1 LFIINNNNY
10 KKGVINM
17 NIKKIG
23 LTALAG
29 SLVATS
35 AFAGSMSVSGGASI
49 SLEHI
54 NGGAADAGKSFTMG
68 NQLTF
73 TGSGELDNGL
83 NVSLSFILD
92 QNDDKA
98 ADDQSTAGNY
108 NAGSPFDSHSVTVS
122 SDSLGSLTFSGEG
135 GSSAT
140 TAVDASAAGDIWDA
154 FDAEDGLEPTGVGS
168 DDNMMMYTLPSLMD
182 GLSAQVSYLPAR
194 EGKDTAVGYG
204 ATYTGVEGLSIT
216 YATGDDNSVGNV
228 NSATMLKGSYAYG
241 PVTVAYSDYEYDA
254 QTDTADDE
262 MTSYKVSYTIS
273 DELSVSYGTEEI
285 TTNSTSAEYER
296 LSASYTAGG
305 MTITASMDEATDR
318 DGTTTATMDNE
329 RWALGASFAF

>member
-1 LFIINNNNY
+1 
-10 KKGVINM
+10 M

-35 AFAGSMSVSGGASI
+35 AFAGAMSVSGGASI
-49 SLEHI
+49 DLEHI

-83 NVSLSFILD
+83 NVSLSFVLD

-98 ADDQSTAGNY
+98 ADDQNTAGSY
-108 NAGSPFDSHSVTVS
+108 NSGVPFDSHSVTVS
-122 SDSLGSLTFSGEG
+122 SDTLGSLTFSGEG

-140 TAVDASAAGDIWDA
+140 SAVDASAAGDIWDQ
-154 FDAEDGLEPTGVGS
+154 FDAEDGLEPTAVGS
-168 DDNMMMYTLPSLMD
+168 SDNMIMYTLPSLMD
-182 GLSAQVSYLPAR
+182 GLSAQVSYDPAG
-194 EGKDTAVGYG
+194 EGTDTAVGYG
-204 ATYTGVEGLSIT
+204 VTYTGVEGLSIT
-216 YATGDDNSVGNV
+216 YATGEDSSVGNV
-228 NSATMLKGSYAYG
+228 NDATMLKGSYAYG

-254 QTDTADDE
+254 QTDSADDE
-262 MTSYKVSYTIS
+262 MTSYKVSYTVS
-273 DELSVSYGTEEI
+273 DELSVSYGSEEI
-285 TTNSTSAEYER
+285 TTNSTTAEYEMI
-296 LSASYTAGG
+296 SASYTAGG
-305 MTITASMDEATDR
+305 MTITASMSDATDI
-318 DGTTTATMDNE
+318 DGTTTATEDRE

>member
-1 LFIINNNNY
+1 
-10 KKGVINM
+10 M

-35 AFAGSMSVSGGASI
+35 AFAGEMTVAGGAS
-49 SLEHI
+49 LNVEHT
-54 NGGAADAGKSFTMG
+54 NGGAGDTGKTFSMG

-92 QNDDKA
+92 QNDDATTA
-98 ADDQSTAGNY
+98 AGADKNDNDGT
-108 NAGSPFDSHSVTVS
+108 PFDSHSVSIS
-122 SDSLGSLTFSGEG
+122 SDALGTLKFSGEG

-140 TAVDASAAGDIWDA
+140 TAVDATAAGDIWDQ
-154 FDAEDGLEPTGVGS
+154 FDDEGGLEPNGVGS
-168 DDNMMMYTLPSLMD
+168 GNNMMMYTLPSLMD
-182 GLSAQVSYLPAR
+182 GLSVNASYQPGG
-194 EGKDTAVGYG
+194 EGADSATGWN
-204 ATYTGVEGLSIT
+204 ATYTGVEGLSVT
-216 YATGDDNSVGNV
+216 YASGDDNSVGNV

-262 MTSYKVSYTIS
+262 MTSYKLSYTIS
-273 DELSVSYGTEEI
+273 DELSISYGSEEI
-285 TTNSTSAEYER
+285 TTNSLTAEYESI
-296 LSASYTAGG
+296 SASYTAGG
-305 MTITASMDEATDR
+305 MTITAAMSDATDI
-318 DGTTTATMDNE
+318 DGTTTATEDRE

>member
-1 LFIINNNNY
+1 
-10 KKGVINM
+10 M

-35 AFAGSMSVSGGASI
+35 AFAGEMTVAGGAS
-49 SLEHI
+49 LNVEHT
-54 NGGAADAGKSFTMG
+54 NGGAGDTGKTFSMG

-92 QNDDKA
+92 QNDDATTA
-98 ADDQSTAGNY
+98 AGADKTDNDGT
-108 NAGSPFDSHSVTVS
+108 PFDSHSVSIS
-122 SDSLGSLTFSGEG
+122 SDALGTLKFSGEG

-140 TAVDASAAGDIWDA
+140 SAVDATAAGDIWDN
-154 FDAEDGLEPTGVGS
+154 FDDETGLEPTGVGS
-168 DDNMMMYTLPSLMD
+168 GNNMMMYTLPSLMD
-182 GLSAQVSYLPAR
+182 GLAVNASYLPGG
-194 EGKDTAVGYG
+194 EGTDSSMGWS
-204 ATYTGVEGLSIT
+204 ATYTGVEGLSVT
-216 YATGDDNSVGNV
+216 YATGEDTSVGNV
-228 NSATMLKGSYAYG
+228 NDATMLKGSYAYG

-262 MTSYKVSYTIS
+262 MTSYKLSYTIS
-273 DELSVSYGTEEI
+273 DELSVSYGSEEI
-285 TTNSTSAEYER
+285 TTNSLTAEYEMI
-296 LSASYTAGG
+296 SASYTAGG
-305 MTITASMDEATDR
+305 MTISASMADATDI
-318 DGTTTATMDNE
+318 DGTTTATEDRE

>member
-1 LFIINNNNY
+1 
-10 KKGVINM
+10 M

-35 AFAGSMSVSGGASI
+35 AFAGEMTVAGGAS
-49 SLEHI
+49 LNVEHT
-54 NGGAADAGKSFTMG
+54 NGGAGDTGKTFSMG

-92 QNDDKA
+92 QNDDATTA
-98 ADDQSTAGNY
+98 AGADKTDNDGT
-108 NAGSPFDSHSVTVS
+108 PFDSHSVSIS
-122 SDSLGSLTFSGEG
+122 SDALGTLKFSGEG

-140 TAVDASAAGDIWDA
+140 SAVDATAAGDIWDN
-154 FDAEDGLEPTGVGS
+154 FDDETGLEPTGVGS
-168 DDNMMMYTLPSLMD
+168 GNNMMMYTLPSLMD
-182 GLSAQVSYLPAR
+182 GLAVNASYIPGA
-194 EGKDTAVGYG
+194 EGKDSAMGWN
-204 ATYTGVEGLSIT
+204 ATYTGVEGLSVT
-216 YATGDDNSVGNV
+216 YATGEDSSVGNV
-228 NSATMLKGSYAYG
+228 NDATMLKGSYAYG

-262 MTSYKVSYTIS
+262 MTSYKLSYTIS
-273 DELSVSYGTEEI
+273 DELSISYGQEEI
-285 TTNSTSAEYER
+285 TTNSLTAEYEMI
-296 LSASYTAGG
+296 SASYTAGG
-305 MTITASMDEATDR
+305 MTISASMADATDI
-318 DGTTTATMDNE
+318 DGTTTATEDRE

>member
-1 LFIINNNNY
+1 
-10 KKGVINM
+10 M

-29 SLVATS
+29 SLVASS
-35 AFAGSMSVSGGASI
+35 AYAGEMTVAGSASM

-73 TGSGELDNGL
+73 SGSGELDNGL
-83 NVSLSFILD
+83 NVALSFILD

-108 NAGSPFDSHSVTVS
+108 NAGSPFDSHSVTIS
-122 SDSLGSLTFSGEG
+122 SDALGSLKFSGEG

-140 TAVDASAAGDIWDA
+140 TAVDASAAGDIWDQ
-154 FDAEDGLEPTGVGS
+154 FDAEDGLEPNGVGS
-168 DDNMMMYTLPSLMD
+168 GDNMMMYTLPSLMD
-182 GLSAQVSYLPAR
+182 GLAANISYVPAK
-194 EGKDTAVGYG
+194 EGKDSAMGIG
-204 ATYTGVEGLSIT
+204 ATYTGVDGLSLT
-216 YATGDDNSVGNV
+216 YASGDDQSVGNV
-228 NSATMLKGSYAYG
+228 NTATMLKGSYAYG

-262 MTSYKVSYTIS
+262 MTSYKVSYTVN

-285 TTNSTSAEYER
+285 TTNSKSAEYEMI
-296 LSASYTAGG
+296 SASYTAGG
-305 MTITASMDEATDR
+305 MTITASMSDAVDR
-318 DGTTTATMDNE
+318 DGNTTATMDNE